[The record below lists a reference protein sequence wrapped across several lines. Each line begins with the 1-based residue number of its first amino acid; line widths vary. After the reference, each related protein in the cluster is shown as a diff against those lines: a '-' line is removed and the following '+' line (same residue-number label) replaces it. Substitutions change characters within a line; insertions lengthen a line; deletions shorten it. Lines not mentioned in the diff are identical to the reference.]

1 MAQATTLHPEYSQYL
16 DIGAPPPE
24 RAIFSTG
31 EKVAMLAIP
40 FFTLALV
47 ALAITG
53 ACGGFQNV
61 LSADATPGI
70 VQALAISSGVLT
82 GVQLLALPGT
92 IRHYNNE
99 IERDEMERKEWNEL
113 VN

>member
-1 MAQATTLHPEYSQYL
+1 MATAVTYNPENDRYL

-31 EKVAMLAIP
+31 EKVAMVAIP
-40 FFTLALV
+40 LFTLLLA

-53 ACGGFQNV
+53 ACGGFQK
-61 LSADATPGI
+61 AF
-70 VQALAISSGVLT
+70 AIGSGVLT

-92 IRHYNNE
+92 IRHYNRE
-99 IERDEMERKEWNEL
+99 KEMERKEQEAFISNYKE
-113 VN
+113 VK